1 MPAKRKPGRP
11 KKVQPQPTQ
20 ETHAPLI
27 KQVQGKTGRP
37 RVEITPAGWE
47 QIERMSRALCTDDE
61 IADYLGASSR
71 VLYNDS
77 NRERYTLL
85 KKAKR
90 AASLLAVRERQL
102 EKAVSGNPVDSIW
115 FGKQHLGQTDRQ
127 AVTGANGGPLE
138 ILHAT
143 AEDML
148 ALLEKLERKA
158 KADKPERDTE

>member
-11 KKVQPQPTQ
+11 KKQRTSPPTP
-20 ETHAPLI
+20 TTPIPIYVRHI
-27 KQVQGKTGRP
+27 KGKTGRP
-37 RVEITPAGWE
+37 RTEITDEGWT
-47 QIERMSRALCTDDE
+47 QVERMARALCTDEE
-61 IADYLGASSR
+61 IADYIGTSPR
-71 VLYNDS
+71 VLYSDT
-77 NRERYTLL
+77 NRERYQVL

-115 FGKQHLGQTDRQ
+115 FGKQHLGQTDRN

-148 ALLEKLERKA
+148 TLLEKLERKA
-158 KADKPERDTE
+158 KTEKTQ